1 MSENS
6 KVEPATSNDTVDAI
20 AGSTQRDAFPLRR
33 TFLQQKQGGKS
44 TPGLLASFVAAGDRT
59 GLLLYCLTVTKASES
74 PWDVSLHSAVWAR
87 ALGLANPTGQA
98 ARARVSKTWSR
109 LVDRKLVSRSRRQRM
124 AEFTLLKEDGSG
136 EAYTRPTSH
145 FINVPHALWTDGPEG
160 DRWYRVLDL
169 PELTFLLIGLSNLDS
184 FPLPAERGPEYY
196 GISAD
201 TVQRGYQG
209 LRKKGLLMVDKKR
222 ILAPLA
228 PEGVTYENRYTLQ
241 APFGPQGKASTA
253 VSKVR

>member
-1 MSENS
+1 MSANS

-33 TFLQQKQGGKS
+33 AFLQQKQGGKS
-44 TPGLLASFVAAGDRT
+44 TPGPLASFVAAGDRT
-59 GLLLYCLTVTKASES
+59 GLLLYCLAVTKASKS

-87 ALGLANPTGQA
+87 ALGLTNPTGQA
-98 ARARVSKTWSR
+98 ARGRVSKTWSR
-109 LVDRKLVSRSRRQRM
+109 LVNRKLVSRSRRQRM
-124 AEFTLLKEDGSG
+124 AEFTLLREDGSG
-136 EAYTRPTSH
+136 EDYARPTSN
-145 FINVPHALWTDGPEG
+145 FINVPHSLWTEGPEG
-160 DRWYRVLDL
+160 ERWYRVLDL
-169 PELTFLLIGLSNLDS
+169 PELTFLLIGLSNLDF

-201 TVQRGYQG
+201 TIQRGYHG
-209 LRKKGLLMVDKKR
+209 LRKKGLLTVDKKR

-241 APFGPQGKASTA
+241 GPFGPRGKASTA
-253 VSKVR
+253 VSPVR